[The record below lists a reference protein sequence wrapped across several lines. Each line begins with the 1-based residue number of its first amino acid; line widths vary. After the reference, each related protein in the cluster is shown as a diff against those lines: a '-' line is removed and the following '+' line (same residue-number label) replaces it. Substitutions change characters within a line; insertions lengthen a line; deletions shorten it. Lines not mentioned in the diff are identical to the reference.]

1 MATFGSPVILETLTH
16 TTIIASPLRM
26 STMMRAVLIKN
37 GKGPIEN
44 LYIGDIERP
53 QPNEGQV
60 LVKVSAHSDHHLTP

>member
-1 MATFGSPVILETLTH
+1 
-16 TTIIASPLRM
+16 
-26 STMMRAVLIKN
+26 MMRAVLIKN